1 MSLFDTET
9 DSRVDESHHSSS
21 RDETFNL
28 VRIEGDVVRLDAFT
42 VNDATLASHLE
53 GLPDDERVDEIFRII
68 SVGVVCCRQVQARNE
83 TEFVRREVE
92 KLLSAILPQLS
103 SLPKAVQDKLLAQL
117 GTGDGQALKPV
128 KDNLDQVSE
137 FVRRTVTEV
146 QDFLGEQLDPN
157 KMDAPL
163 GRALAAVSEK
173 LDPTRTGSI
182 QHTVEEALKEV
193 TGGDGALVK
202 TVRESFGELLKP
214 LQEKV
219 DALGEQIR
227 KDEAVAEVVDQ
238 TTLKGPGYEAR
249 VATEL
254 SEIGRPIGAHV
265 DHIGADNKPGDV
277 LFITDDNSAAQS
289 GIRIIVEARDKQ
301 DEKGRKQLSDEL
313 IRKMT
318 ERDANAGI
326 YVCKTRKGLGK
337 TLGDWVEG
345 VNDRGP
351 WIATTHDHLAAAIRM
366 LLVQFRLQALKAN
379 DADFDGA
386 AVEAQIQQIRT
397 SLNKVQ
403 QIRRRANSAK
413 ESMEFIS
420 EESLSLKNEVNQA
433 LVGIEEALRK
443 ASSDDD

>member
-1 MSLFDTET
+1 
-9 DSRVDESHHSSS
+9 
-21 RDETFNL
+21 
-28 VRIEGDVVRLDAFT
+28 
-42 VNDATLASHLE
+42 
-53 GLPDDERVDEIFRII
+53 
-68 SVGVVCCRQVQARNE
+68 
-83 TEFVRREVE
+83 
-92 KLLSAILPQLS
+92 
-103 SLPKAVQDKLLAQL
+103 
-117 GTGDGQALKPV
+117 
-128 KDNLDQVSE
+128 
-137 FVRRTVTEV
+137 
-146 QDFLGEQLDPN
+146 
-157 KMDAPL
+157 
-163 GRALAAVSEK
+163 
-173 LDPTRTGSI
+173 TGSI
-182 QHTVEEALKEV
+182 QHTLEKSLKEL

-202 TVRESFGELLKP
+202 TFRESFTEMLKP

-227 KDEAVAEVVDQ
+227 KDEAVAEVVEQ
-238 TTLKGPGYEAR
+238 TTLKGPGYEER

-265 DHIGADNKPGDV
+265 EHIGADNKPGDV
-277 LFITDDNSAAQS
+277 LFITDENSAAQS

-313 IRKMT
+313 ITKMS

-351 WIATTHDHLAAAIRM
+351 WIATTHEHLAAAIRM
-366 LLVQFRLQALKAN
+366 LLVQFRLQALKSK

-397 SLNKVQ
+397 SLNRVH
-403 QIRRRANSAK
+403 QIRKKSNAAK

-420 EESLSLKNEVNQA
+420 EESLLLKNEVNQA
-433 LVGIEEALRK
+433 LIGIEEALRK
-443 ASSDDD
+443 ATSVNS